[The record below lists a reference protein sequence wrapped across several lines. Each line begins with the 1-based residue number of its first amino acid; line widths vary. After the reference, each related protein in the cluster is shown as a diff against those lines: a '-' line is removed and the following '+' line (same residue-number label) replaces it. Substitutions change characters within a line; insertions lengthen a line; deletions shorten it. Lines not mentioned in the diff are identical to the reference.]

1 MRREGFLLVWAAA
14 ALAIVMTLGAGVF
27 LSVSVAAKQE
37 AEREISLDETLI
49 AQDAMEQMKASVR
62 LGEPVS
68 MPKEIVKNGRTYTV
82 DMTEEPVYVE
92 SVPMRRMKAEVS
104 DSSGNSVSFSVLM
117 EDPR

>member
-49 AQDAMEQMKASVR
+49 AQNAMEQMKASVR

-68 MPKEIVKNGRTYTV
+68 MPEEIVRNGRTYTV
-82 DMTEEPVYVE
+82 EMSEEPVYVE
-92 SVPMRRMKAEVS
+92 AVPMKRMKAEVS
-104 DSSGNSVSFSVLM
+104 DASGKSVSFSVLM
-117 EDPR
+117 EDPQ

>member
-27 LSVSVAAKQE
+27 LSVSVAA
-37 AEREISLDETLI
+37 REISLDETLI

-68 MPKEIVKNGRTYTV
+68 MPKEIVRNGRTYTV

-117 EDPR
+117 EDPQ

>member
-1 MRREGFLLVWAAA
+1 MGGRSIGDCHDTWRGRFP
-14 ALAIVMTLGAGVF
+14 
-27 LSVSVAAKQE
+27 LSVRGGK

-68 MPKEIVKNGRTYTV
+68 MPKEIVRNGRTYTV

-104 DSSGNSVSFSVLM
+104 DSSGKSVSFSVLM
-117 EDPR
+117 EDPQ

>member
-27 LSVSVAAKQE
+27 LSVSVAARRE

-62 LGEPVS
+62 LARFYAERNREKWPDVY
-68 MPKEIVKNGRTYTV
+68 GRY
-82 DMTEEPVYVE
+82 D
-92 SVPMRRMKAEVS
+92 
-104 DSSGNSVSFSVLM
+104 
-117 EDPR
+117 

>member
-1 MRREGFLLVWAAA
+1 MGGRSIGDCHDTWR
-14 ALAIVMTLGAGVF
+14 GVF
-27 LSVSVAAKQE
+27 LSVSVAARRE

-68 MPKEIVKNGRTYTV
+68 MPKEIVRNGRTYTV

-117 EDPR
+117 EDPQ

>member
-27 LSVSVAAKQE
+27 LSVSVAARRE

-68 MPKEIVKNGRTYTV
+68 MPKEIVKKWPDVYGRY
-82 DMTEEPVYVE
+82 D
-92 SVPMRRMKAEVS
+92 
-104 DSSGNSVSFSVLM
+104 
-117 EDPR
+117 

>member
-27 LSVSVAAKQE
+27 LSVSVAARRE

-68 MPKEIVKNGRTYTV
+68 MPKEIVRNGRTYTV

-92 SVPMRRMKAEVS
+92 SVPTRRMKAEVS
-104 DSSGNSVSFSVLM
+104 DSSGKSVSFSVLM
-117 EDPR
+117 EDPQ

>member
-27 LSVSVAAKQE
+27 LSVSVAARRE

-62 LGEPVS
+62 LGEPV
-68 MPKEIVKNGRTYTV
+68 
-82 DMTEEPVYVE
+82 YVE
-92 SVPMRRMKAEVS
+92 SVPMRRIKAEVS
-104 DSSGNSVSFSVLM
+104 DSSGKSVSFSVLM
-117 EDPR
+117 EDPQ

>member
-27 LSVSVAAKQE
+27 LSVSVAARLE
-37 AEREISLDETLI
+37 AEREISLDESLI
-49 AQDAMEQMKASVR
+49 ALDAMEQMKASVR

-68 MPKEIVKNGRTYTV
+68 MPKEIVRNGRTYTV

-104 DSSGNSVSFSVLM
+104 DSSGNSVSFFVLM
-117 EDPR
+117 EDPQ